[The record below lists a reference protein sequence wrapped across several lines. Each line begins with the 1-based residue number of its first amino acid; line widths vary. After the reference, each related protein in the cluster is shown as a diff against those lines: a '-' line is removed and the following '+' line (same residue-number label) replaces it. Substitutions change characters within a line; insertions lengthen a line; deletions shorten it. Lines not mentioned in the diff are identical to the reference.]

1 MLDATPLLKL
11 YARHRLKRLAAT
23 VPDEVQ
29 HRQLLSLLN
38 KARDTRFGEDHS
50 FAAIR
55 QVADFQRRVPLRHY
69 EDLREHYWQKDFPIL
84 VNCTWPGK
92 IPFFAVTSGTT
103 TGVTKYIP
111 VSHAMNLANRNA
123 ALDLLVHHI
132 DNRPHSRLL
141 GGRNFLLG
149 GSTDLVPLTPGVYSG
164 DLSGI
169 AAKVAPWWAR
179 LRYYPP
185 RKLETIQDWEQKIQA
200 YAVNSIRKDIRSV
213 NGIPSWML
221 IFFDKLAE
229 QQPESQRQL
238 CTYWPNL
245 ELVVHGGISF
255 DPYRQRFKELLAG
268 SHAETREAYAASEGF
283 IAVADKGDGEGL
295 RLILDNG
302 LFFEFVPLE
311 ELNTPAPTR
320 HWIAD
325 VELNVNYAVVVSSC
339 AGVWACPIGDTVKF
353 VERDPPRILITGRTT
368 YTMSAFGE
376 HLIGEEIEQAIAVA
390 AQTINVNVTD
400 YAMGALF
407 PQREGEL
414 GRHLYIV
421 EFVEKEPTP
430 QAIERF
436 AHALD
441 AHLCEDNEDYK
452 VHRQG
457 NYGLAAPQV
466 QTVPKGKFAAWM
478 KRRGQL
484 GGQHKVPR
492 IINDEELFRDL
503 KNFVAG

>member
-11 YARHRLKRLAAT
+11 YAKHRLKRLAAYA
-23 VPDEVQ
+23 PNEVQ
-29 HRQLLSLLN
+29 QRQLLSLLN
-38 KARDTRFGEDHS
+38 KARDTRFSKDHG
-50 FAAIR
+50 FAAIH
-55 QVADFQRRVPLRHY
+55 QVADYQRRVPLRRY
-69 EDLREHYWQKDFPIL
+69 EDLREQYWRSDFPRL
-84 VNCTWPGK
+84 VNCTWPGE

-111 VSHAMNLANRNA
+111 VSHAMNLANRYA

-141 GGRNFLLG
+141 GGRNFMLG
-149 GSTDLVPLTPGVYSG
+149 GSTDLIQLTPGVFSG

-169 AAKVAPWWAR
+169 AAKVVPWWAR

-200 YAVNSIRKDIRSV
+200 FAADSIRKDIRSV

-229 QQPESQRQL
+229 QHSQRRL
-238 CTYWPNL
+238 CDYWPNL
-245 ELVVHGGISF
+245 ELVVHGGINF
-255 DPYRQRFKELLAG
+255 DPYRQRFNELLAG

-283 IAVADKGDGEGL
+283 IAVADRGDGEGM
-295 RLILDNG
+295 RLILDKG

-320 HWIAD
+320 HWIAE
-325 VELNVNYAVVVSSC
+325 VELNVNYAIVVSSC

-353 VERDPPRILITGRTT
+353 VDREPPRILITGRTA

-376 HLIGEEIEQAIAVA
+376 HLIGEEIEQAIAAA
-390 AQTINVNVTD
+390 AQAIDLHVSD
-400 YAMGALF
+400 YAMGALY
-407 PQREGEL
+407 PHREGEL

-421 EFVEKEPTP
+421 EFTETEPGP
-430 QAIERF
+430 QALERF
-436 AHALD
+436 ARAVD
-441 AHLCEDNEDYK
+441 ERLCHENEDYK

-457 NYGLAAPQV
+457 DYGLAAPQV
-466 QTVPKGKFAAWM
+466 QAVPKGMFAAWM
-478 KRRGQL
+478 KQRGQL

-492 IINDEELFRDL
+492 IINDEGLFQELKAFA
-503 KNFVAG
+503 AGQ